1 MNIKKIILLIT
12 TIIILVLLNGIQ
24 LFRENRHFG
33 SQLYRAV
40 NRTEHQSRLLSETIG
55 YLEESFSDPY
65 WENRKVPTS
74 AFESAIQDVYLH
86 FGGGMPLLREVSDEW
101 YAQFKEIYEQIVN
114 KGPDAARNL
123 FLEKMDEFSDLR
135 IQLENMTNYLCEFR
149 ERYDQM
155 SEWER
160 YFVSWK
166 EEQKILSEKVKLR

>member
-1 MNIKKIILLIT
+1 MNVKKIILLIT
-12 TIIILVLLNGIQ
+12 TVIILASLYGVHLL
-24 LFRENRHFG
+24 RENRHFG
-33 SQLYRAV
+33 SQLYWAV

-114 KGPDAARNL
+114 KGPYAAKKV
-123 FLEKMDEFSDLR
+123 FLEKGDELSDLK
-135 IQLENMTNYLCEFR
+135 IQLENMTNCLCEFR
-149 ERYDQM
+149 EGYDQL

-160 YFVSWK
+160 YVVSWK
-166 EEQKILSEKVKLR
+166 EEQSILSEKVRLR